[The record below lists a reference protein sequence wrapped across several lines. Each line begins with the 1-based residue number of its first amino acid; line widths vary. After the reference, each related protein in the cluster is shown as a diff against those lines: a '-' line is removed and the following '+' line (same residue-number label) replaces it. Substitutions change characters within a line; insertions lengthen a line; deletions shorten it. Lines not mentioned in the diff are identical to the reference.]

1 MTMEMLLST
10 LLPLPEERQCHG
22 DKIMTNSKRSTSLV
36 PRPCGNKAGEEL
48 VLHPDIQNKN

>member
-22 DKIMTNSKRSTSLV
+22 DKMTNSKRNTSLI